1 MKRFH
6 NKMFFICFF
15 GKRRRF
21 ACKYRQICYNFYR
34 ESILKKKYGEF
45 MQRKIRLT
53 PVRLLVLGYLAVIL
67 IGTLLLIIP
76 FASKITGSASFMDA
90 LFTTVSAS
98 CVTGLI
104 VQDTFTHWSLFGQI
118 VILLLIQIGG
128 IGFMTVVFLLLRLGK
143 RKIGLKERTF
153 MQESVS
159 APVLSGMGR
168 LTTTI
173 LFGTLLFEGVGAFI
187 LCFRFVPDFGWGQ
200 GIWIAVFTSVSA
212 FCNAGFDLMGGKY
225 GEFSSMTHYSGDPI
239 VCLTIPLLIIIGGLG
254 FFVWQD
260 IKRNRFRFRKYELH
274 TKLVLIMTAALVI
287 LPTAIIIVAE
297 DDLPWGERILSSFF
311 TAVTP
316 RTAGFN
322 VLPLSGPSVKSVTLF
337 LTIVLMII
345 GGSSGSTAGGIKTN
359 TLAILG
365 LSVISLLRGKRSVE
379 CFGRRIDEENV
390 KNAAQFVTVFLTL
403 IVVGTVLLCLFEEH
417 NPAFEEQPVSVTAAL
432 FEVVSAIATV
442 GLTTGITP
450 SLTLGSQI
458 VLCVLM
464 FLGRAGCMT
473 VMLSW
478 RTPNAPAAELPLEK
492 VRVG

>member
-1 MKRFH
+1 
-6 NKMFFICFF
+6 
-15 GKRRRF
+15 
-21 ACKYRQICYNFYR
+21 
-34 ESILKKKYGEF
+34 

-53 PVRLLVLGYLAVIL
+53 PVRLLVLGYLAVII

-104 VQDTFTHWSLFGQI
+104 VRDTYTHWSTFGQV

-128 IGFMTVVFLLLRLGK
+128 IGFMTVVYLLLRLGG

-153 MQESVS
+153 MQEAVS
-159 APVLSGMGR
+159 APTLSGMGK

-173 LFGTLLFEGVGAFI
+173 LVGTLACEGIGAFI
-187 LCFRFVPDFGWGQ
+187 LCFRFVPDFGWGE
-200 GIWIAVFTSVSA
+200 GIWISVFTAVSA
-212 FCNAGFDLMGGKY
+212 FCNAGFDLCGGKY
-225 GEFSSMTHYSGDPI
+225 GEFSSLTAYSGDPI
-239 VCLTIPLLIIIGGLG
+239 VCITIPLLIIVGGLG

-260 IKRNRFRFRKYELH
+260 IKNNKFHVRKYELH
-274 TKLVLIMTAALVI
+274 TKLVLIMTAVLVVV
-287 LPTAIIIVAE
+287 PTAIIAVAE
-297 DDLPWGERILSSFF
+297 NTLPWGERILSSFF

-322 VLPLSGPSVKSVTLF
+322 VLPLSGAGSVRSVTIF
-337 LTIVLMII
+337 LTIVLMFI

-359 TLAILG
+359 TLAVLF
-365 LSVISLLRGKRSVE
+365 LSVFSLIRGKRSVE
-379 CFGRRIDEENV
+379 CFGRRLDDTNV
-390 KNAAQFVTVFLTL
+390 KNAAQFVTAFLSL
-403 IVVGTVLLCLFEEH
+403 IVLGTVLLCLFEE
-417 NPAFEEQPVSVTAAL
+417 NNAAFAEAPLTPTQAV

-450 SLTLGSQI
+450 QLTIGSQI

-473 VMLSW
+473 VMLAW
-478 RTPNAPAAELPLEK
+478 KAPNAPTAELPLER
-492 VRVG
+492 VRIG

>member
-1 MKRFH
+1 
-6 NKMFFICFF
+6 
-15 GKRRRF
+15 
-21 ACKYRQICYNFYR
+21 
-34 ESILKKKYGEF
+34 

-53 PVRLLVLGYLAVIL
+53 PVRLLVLGYLAVII

-104 VQDTFTHWSLFGQI
+104 VRDTYTHWSTFGQV

-128 IGFMTVVFLLLRLGK
+128 IGFMTVVYLLLRLGG

-153 MQESVS
+153 MQEAVS
-159 APVLSGMGR
+159 APTLSGMGK

-173 LFGTLLFEGVGAFI
+173 LVGTLACEGIGAFI
-187 LCFRFVPDFGWGQ
+187 LCFRFVPDFGWGE
-200 GIWIAVFTSVSA
+200 GIWISVFTAVSA
-212 FCNAGFDLMGGKY
+212 FCNAGFDLCGGKY
-225 GEFSSMTHYSGDPI
+225 GEFSSMTAYSGDPI
-239 VCLTIPLLIIIGGLG
+239 VCITIPLLIIVGGLG

-260 IKRNRFRFRKYELH
+260 IKNNKFHVRKYELH
-274 TKLVLIMTAALVI
+274 TKLVLIMTAVLVVV
-287 LPTAIIIVAE
+287 PTAIIAVAE
-297 DDLPWGERILSSFF
+297 NTLPWGERILSSFF

-322 VLPLSGPSVKSVTLF
+322 VLPLSGAGSVRSVTIF
-337 LTIVLMII
+337 LTIVLMFI

-359 TLAILG
+359 TLAVLF
-365 LSVISLLRGKRSVE
+365 LSVFSLIRGKRSVE
-379 CFGRRIDEENV
+379 CFGRRLDDTNV
-390 KNAAQFVTVFLTL
+390 KNAAQFVTAFLSL
-403 IVVGTVLLCLFEEH
+403 IVLGTVLLCLFEE
-417 NPAFEEQPVSVTAAL
+417 NNAAFAEAPLTPTQAV

-450 SLTLGSQI
+450 ELTIGSQI

-473 VMLSW
+473 VMLAW
-478 RTPNAPAAELPLEK
+478 KAPNAPTAELPLER
-492 VRVG
+492 VRIG

>member
-1 MKRFH
+1 
-6 NKMFFICFF
+6 
-15 GKRRRF
+15 
-21 ACKYRQICYNFYR
+21 
-34 ESILKKKYGEF
+34 

-53 PVRLLVLGYLAVIL
+53 PVRLLVLGYLAVII

-104 VQDTFTHWSLFGQI
+104 VRDTYTHWSTFGQV

-128 IGFMTVVFLLLRLGK
+128 IGFMTVVYLLLRLGG

-153 MQESVS
+153 MQEAVS
-159 APVLSGMGR
+159 APTLSGMGK

-173 LFGTLLFEGVGAFI
+173 LVGTLACEGIGAFI
-187 LCFRFVPDFGWGQ
+187 LCFRFVPDFGWGE
-200 GIWIAVFTSVSA
+200 GIWISVFTAVSA
-212 FCNAGFDLMGGKY
+212 FCNAGFDLCGGKY
-225 GEFSSMTHYSGDPI
+225 GEFSSLTAYSGDPI
-239 VCLTIPLLIIIGGLG
+239 VCITIPLLIIVGGLG

-260 IKRNRFRFRKYELH
+260 IKNNKFHVRKYELH
-274 TKLVLIMTAALVI
+274 TKLVLIMTAVLVVV
-287 LPTAIIIVAE
+287 PTVIIVIAE
-297 DDLPWGERILSSFF
+297 NTLPWGERILSSFF

-322 VLPLSGPSVKSVTLF
+322 VLPLSGAGSVRSVTIF
-337 LTIVLMII
+337 LTIVLMFI

-359 TLAILG
+359 TLAVLF
-365 LSVISLLRGKRSVE
+365 LSVFSLIRGKRSVE
-379 CFGRRIDEENV
+379 CFGRRLDDTNV
-390 KNAAQFVTVFLTL
+390 KNAAQFVTAFLSL
-403 IVVGTVLLCLFEEH
+403 IVLGTVLLCLFEE
-417 NPAFEEQPVSVTAAL
+417 NNAAFAEAPLTPTQAV

-442 GLTTGITP
+442 GLTTGITAQ
-450 SLTLGSQI
+450 LTIGSQI

-473 VMLSW
+473 VMLAW
-478 RTPNAPAAELPLEK
+478 KAPNAPTAELPLER
-492 VRVG
+492 VRIG

>member
-1 MKRFH
+1 
-6 NKMFFICFF
+6 
-15 GKRRRF
+15 
-21 ACKYRQICYNFYR
+21 
-34 ESILKKKYGEF
+34 

-53 PVRLLVLGYLAVIL
+53 PVRLLVLGYLAVII

-104 VQDTFTHWSLFGQI
+104 VRDTYTHWSTFGQV

-128 IGFMTVVFLLLRLGK
+128 IGFMTVVYLLLRLGG

-153 MQESVS
+153 MQEAVS
-159 APVLSGMGR
+159 APTLSGMGK

-173 LFGTLLFEGVGAFI
+173 LVGTLACEGIGAFI
-187 LCFRFVPDFGWGQ
+187 LCFRFVPDFGWGE
-200 GIWIAVFTSVSA
+200 GIWISVFTAVSA
-212 FCNAGFDLMGGKY
+212 FCNAGFDLCGGKY
-225 GEFSSMTHYSGDPI
+225 GEFSSLTAYSGDPI
-239 VCLTIPLLIIIGGLG
+239 VCITIPLLIIVGGLG

-260 IKRNRFRFRKYELH
+260 IKNNKFHVRKYELH
-274 TKLVLIMTAALVI
+274 TKLVLIMTAVLVVV
-287 LPTAIIIVAE
+287 PTAIIAVAE
-297 DDLPWGERILSSFF
+297 NTLPWGERILSSFF

-322 VLPLSGPSVKSVTLF
+322 VLPLSGAGSVRSVTIF
-337 LTIVLMII
+337 LTIVLMFI

-359 TLAILG
+359 TLAVLF
-365 LSVISLLRGKRSVE
+365 LSVFSLIRGKRSVE
-379 CFGRRIDEENV
+379 CFGRRLDDTNV
-390 KNAAQFVTVFLTL
+390 KNAAQFVTAFLSL
-403 IVVGTVLLCLFEEH
+403 IVLGTVLLCLFEE
-417 NPAFEEQPVSVTAAL
+417 NNAAFAEAPLTPTQAV

-450 SLTLGSQI
+450 QLTIGSQI

-473 VMLSW
+473 VMLAW
-478 RTPNAPAAELPLEK
+478 KAPNAPTAELPLE
-492 VRVG
+492 RERIG

>member
-1 MKRFH
+1 
-6 NKMFFICFF
+6 
-15 GKRRRF
+15 
-21 ACKYRQICYNFYR
+21 
-34 ESILKKKYGEF
+34 

-53 PVRLLVLGYLAVIL
+53 PVRLLVLGYLAVII

-104 VQDTFTHWSLFGQI
+104 VRDTYTHWSTFGQV

-128 IGFMTVVFLLLRLGK
+128 IGFMTVVYLLLRLGG

-153 MQESVS
+153 MQEAVS
-159 APVLSGMGR
+159 APTLSGMGK

-173 LFGTLLFEGVGAFI
+173 LVGTLACEGIGAFI
-187 LCFRFVPDFGWGQ
+187 LCFRFVPDFGWGE
-200 GIWIAVFTSVSA
+200 GIWISVFTAVSA
-212 FCNAGFDLMGGKY
+212 FCNAGFDLCGGKY
-225 GEFSSMTHYSGDPI
+225 GEFSSLTAYSGDPI
-239 VCLTIPLLIIIGGLG
+239 VCITIPLLIIVGGLG

-260 IKRNRFRFRKYELH
+260 IKNNKFHVRKYELH
-274 TKLVLIMTAALVI
+274 TKLVLIMTAALVVV
-287 LPTAIIIVAE
+287 PTVIIVIAE
-297 DDLPWGERILSSFF
+297 NTLPWGERILSSFF

-322 VLPLSGPSVKSVTLF
+322 VLPLSGAGSVRSVTIF
-337 LTIVLMII
+337 LTIVLMFI

-359 TLAILG
+359 TLAVLF
-365 LSVISLLRGKRSVE
+365 LSVFSLIRGKRSVE
-379 CFGRRIDEENV
+379 CFGRRLDDTNV
-390 KNAAQFVTVFLTL
+390 KNAAQFVTAFLSL
-403 IVVGTVLLCLFEEH
+403 IVLGTVLLCLFEE
-417 NPAFEEQPVSVTAAL
+417 NNAAFAEAPLTPTQAV

-450 SLTLGSQI
+450 ELTIGSQI

-473 VMLSW
+473 VMLAW
-478 RTPNAPAAELPLEK
+478 KAPNAPTAELPLER
-492 VRVG
+492 VRIG

>member
-1 MKRFH
+1 
-6 NKMFFICFF
+6 
-15 GKRRRF
+15 
-21 ACKYRQICYNFYR
+21 
-34 ESILKKKYGEF
+34 

-53 PVRLLVLGYLAVIL
+53 PVRLLVLGYLAVII

-104 VQDTFTHWSLFGQI
+104 VRDTYTHWSTFGQV

-128 IGFMTVVFLLLRLGK
+128 IGFMTIVYLLLRLGG

-153 MQESVS
+153 MQEAVS
-159 APVLSGMGR
+159 APTLSGMGK

-173 LFGTLLFEGVGAFI
+173 LVGTLACEGIGAFI
-187 LCFRFVPDFGWGQ
+187 LCFRFVPDFGWGE
-200 GIWIAVFTSVSA
+200 GIWISVFTAVSA
-212 FCNAGFDLMGGKY
+212 FCNAGFDLCGGKY
-225 GEFSSMTHYSGDPI
+225 GEFSSLTAYSGDPI
-239 VCLTIPLLIIIGGLG
+239 VCITIPLLIIVGGLG

-260 IKRNRFRFRKYELH
+260 IKNNKFHVRKYELH
-274 TKLVLIMTAALVI
+274 TKLVLIMTAVLVVV
-287 LPTAIIIVAE
+287 PTAIIAVAE
-297 DDLPWGERILSSFF
+297 NTLPWGERILSSFF

-322 VLPLSGPSVKSVTLF
+322 VLPLSGAGSVRSVTIF
-337 LTIVLMII
+337 LTIVLMFI

-359 TLAILG
+359 TLAVLF
-365 LSVISLLRGKRSVE
+365 LSVFSLIRGKRSVE
-379 CFGRRIDEENV
+379 CFGRRLDDTNV
-390 KNAAQFVTVFLTL
+390 KNAAQFVTAFLSL
-403 IVVGTVLLCLFEEH
+403 IVLGTVLLCLFEE
-417 NPAFEEQPVSVTAAL
+417 NNAAFAETPLTPTQAV

-450 SLTLGSQI
+450 QLTIGSQI

-473 VMLSW
+473 VMLAW
-478 RTPNAPAAELPLEK
+478 KAPNAPTAELPLER
-492 VRVG
+492 VRIG

>member
-1 MKRFH
+1 
-6 NKMFFICFF
+6 
-15 GKRRRF
+15 
-21 ACKYRQICYNFYR
+21 
-34 ESILKKKYGEF
+34 

-53 PVRLLVLGYLAVIL
+53 PVRLLVLGYLAVII

-104 VQDTFTHWSLFGQI
+104 VRDTYTHWSAFGQV

-128 IGFMTVVFLLLRLGK
+128 IGFMTIVYLLLRLGG

-153 MQESVS
+153 MQEAVS
-159 APVLSGMGR
+159 APTLSGMGK

-173 LFGTLLFEGVGAFI
+173 LVGTLACEGIGAFI
-187 LCFRFVPDFGWGQ
+187 LCFRFVPDFGWGE
-200 GIWIAVFTSVSA
+200 GIWISVFTAVSA
-212 FCNAGFDLMGGKY
+212 FCNAGFDLCGGKY
-225 GEFSSMTHYSGDPI
+225 GEFSSMTAYSGDPI
-239 VCLTIPLLIIIGGLG
+239 VCITIPLLIIVGGLG

-260 IKRNRFRFRKYELH
+260 IKNNKFHVRKYELH
-274 TKLVLIMTAALVI
+274 TKLVLIMTAVLVVV
-287 LPTAIIIVAE
+287 PTVIIVIAE
-297 DDLPWGERILSSFF
+297 NTLPWGERILSSFF

-322 VLPLSGPSVKSVTLF
+322 VLPLSGAGSVRSVTIF
-337 LTIVLMII
+337 LTIVLMFI

-359 TLAILG
+359 TLAVLF
-365 LSVISLLRGKRSVE
+365 LSVFSLIRGKRSVE
-379 CFGRRIDEENV
+379 CFGRRLDDTNV
-390 KNAAQFVTVFLTL
+390 KNAAQFVTAFLSL
-403 IVVGTVLLCLFEEH
+403 IVLGTVLLCLFEE
-417 NPAFEEQPVSVTAAL
+417 NNAAFAEAPLTPTQAV

-450 SLTLGSQI
+450 QLTIGSQI

-473 VMLSW
+473 VMLAW
-478 RTPNAPAAELPLEK
+478 KAPNAPTAELPLER
-492 VRVG
+492 VRIG

>member
-1 MKRFH
+1 
-6 NKMFFICFF
+6 
-15 GKRRRF
+15 
-21 ACKYRQICYNFYR
+21 
-34 ESILKKKYGEF
+34 

-53 PVRLLVLGYLAVIL
+53 PVRLLVLGYLAVII

-104 VQDTFTHWSLFGQI
+104 VRDTYTHWSTFGQV

-128 IGFMTVVFLLLRLGK
+128 IGFMTVVYLLLRLGG

-153 MQESVS
+153 MQEAVS
-159 APVLSGMGR
+159 APTLSGMGK

-173 LFGTLLFEGVGAFI
+173 LVGTLICEGIGAFI
-187 LCFRFVPDFGWGQ
+187 LCFRFVPDFGWGE
-200 GIWIAVFTSVSA
+200 GIWISVFTAVSA
-212 FCNAGFDLMGGKY
+212 FCNAGFDLCGGKY
-225 GEFSSMTHYSGDPI
+225 GEFSSLTAYSGDPI
-239 VCLTIPLLIIIGGLG
+239 VCITIPLLIIVGGLG

-260 IKRNRFRFRKYELH
+260 IKNNKFHVRKYELH
-274 TKLVLIMTAALVI
+274 TKLVLIMTAVLVVV
-287 LPTAIIIVAE
+287 PTAIIAVAE
-297 DDLPWGERILSSFF
+297 NTLPWGERILSSFF

-322 VLPLSGPSVKSVTLF
+322 VLPLSGAGSVRSVTIF
-337 LTIVLMII
+337 LTIVLMFI

-359 TLAILG
+359 TLAVLF
-365 LSVISLLRGKRSVE
+365 LSVFSLIRGKRSVE
-379 CFGRRIDEENV
+379 CFGRRLDDTNV
-390 KNAAQFVTVFLTL
+390 KNAAQFVTAFLSL
-403 IVVGTVLLCLFEEH
+403 IVLGTVLLCLFEE
-417 NPAFEEQPVSVTAAL
+417 NNAAFAEAPLTPTQAV

-450 SLTLGSQI
+450 QLTIGSQI

-473 VMLSW
+473 VMLAW
-478 RTPNAPAAELPLEK
+478 KAPNAPTAELPLER
-492 VRVG
+492 VRIG

>member
-1 MKRFH
+1 
-6 NKMFFICFF
+6 
-15 GKRRRF
+15 
-21 ACKYRQICYNFYR
+21 
-34 ESILKKKYGEF
+34 

-53 PVRLLVLGYLAVIL
+53 PVRLLVLGYLAVII

-104 VQDTFTHWSLFGQI
+104 VRDTYTHWSTFGQV

-128 IGFMTVVFLLLRLGK
+128 IGFMTIVYLLLRLGG

-153 MQESVS
+153 MQEAVS
-159 APVLSGMGR
+159 APTLSGMGK

-173 LFGTLLFEGVGAFI
+173 LVGTLACEGIGAFI
-187 LCFRFVPDFGWGQ
+187 LCFRFVPDFGWGE
-200 GIWIAVFTSVSA
+200 GIWISVFTAVSA
-212 FCNAGFDLMGGKY
+212 FCNAGFDLCGGKY
-225 GEFSSMTHYSGDPI
+225 GEFSSLTAYSGDPI
-239 VCLTIPLLIIIGGLG
+239 VCITIPLLIIVGGLG

-260 IKRNRFRFRKYELH
+260 IKNNKFHVRKYELH
-274 TKLVLIMTAALVI
+274 TKLVLIMTAVLVVV
-287 LPTAIIIVAE
+287 PTAIIAVAE
-297 DDLPWGERILSSFF
+297 NTLPWGERILSSFF

-322 VLPLSGPSVKSVTLF
+322 VLPLSGAGSVRSVTIF
-337 LTIVLMII
+337 LTIVLMFI

-359 TLAILG
+359 TLAVLF
-365 LSVISLLRGKRSVE
+365 LSVFSLIRGKRSVE
-379 CFGRRIDEENV
+379 CFGRRLDDTNV
-390 KNAAQFVTVFLTL
+390 KNAAQFVTAFLSL
-403 IVVGTVLLCLFEEH
+403 IVLGTVLLCLFEE
-417 NPAFEEQPVSVTAAL
+417 NNAAFAEAPLTPTQAV

-450 SLTLGSQI
+450 ELTIGSQI

-473 VMLSW
+473 VMLAW
-478 RTPNAPAAELPLEK
+478 KAPNAPTAELPLER
-492 VRVG
+492 VRIG

>member
-1 MKRFH
+1 
-6 NKMFFICFF
+6 
-15 GKRRRF
+15 
-21 ACKYRQICYNFYR
+21 
-34 ESILKKKYGEF
+34 

-53 PVRLLVLGYLAVIL
+53 PVRLLVLGYLAVII

-104 VQDTFTHWSLFGQI
+104 VRDTYTHWSTFGQV

-128 IGFMTVVFLLLRLGK
+128 IGFMTVVYLLLRLGG

-153 MQESVS
+153 MQEAVS
-159 APVLSGMGR
+159 APTLSGMGK

-173 LFGTLLFEGVGAFI
+173 LVGTLACEGIGAFI
-187 LCFRFVPDFGWGQ
+187 LCFRFVPDFGWGE
-200 GIWIAVFTSVSA
+200 GIWISVFTAVSA
-212 FCNAGFDLMGGKY
+212 FCNAGFDLCGGKY
-225 GEFSSMTHYSGDPI
+225 GEFSSLTAYSGDPI
-239 VCLTIPLLIIIGGLG
+239 VCITIPLLIIVGGLG

-260 IKRNRFRFRKYELH
+260 IKNNKFHVRKYELH
-274 TKLVLIMTAALVI
+274 TKLVLIMTAVLVVV
-287 LPTAIIIVAE
+287 PTAIIAVAE
-297 DDLPWGERILSSFF
+297 NTLPWGERILSSFF

-322 VLPLSGPSVKSVTLF
+322 VLPLSGAGSVRSVTIF
-337 LTIVLMII
+337 LTIVLMFI

-359 TLAILG
+359 TLAVLF
-365 LSVISLLRGKRSVE
+365 LSVFSLIRGKRSVE
-379 CFGRRIDEENV
+379 CFGRRLDDTNV
-390 KNAAQFVTVFLTL
+390 KNAAQFVTAFLSL
-403 IVVGTVLLCLFEEH
+403 IVLGTVLLCLFEE
-417 NPAFEEQPVSVTAAL
+417 NNAAFAEAPLTPTQAV

-450 SLTLGSQI
+450 ELTIGSQI

-473 VMLSW
+473 VMLAW
-478 RTPNAPAAELPLEK
+478 KAPNAPTAELPLER
-492 VRVG
+492 VRIG

>member
-1 MKRFH
+1 
-6 NKMFFICFF
+6 
-15 GKRRRF
+15 
-21 ACKYRQICYNFYR
+21 
-34 ESILKKKYGEF
+34 

-53 PVRLLVLGYLAVIL
+53 PVRLLVLGYLAVII

-104 VQDTFTHWSLFGQI
+104 VRDTYTHWSTFGQV

-128 IGFMTVVFLLLRLGK
+128 IGFMTVVYLLLRLGG

-153 MQESVS
+153 MQEAVS
-159 APVLSGMGR
+159 APTLSGMGK

-173 LFGTLLFEGVGAFI
+173 LVGTLACEGIGAFI
-187 LCFRFVPDFGWGQ
+187 LCFRFVPDFGWGE
-200 GIWIAVFTSVSA
+200 GIWISVFTAVSA
-212 FCNAGFDLMGGKY
+212 FCNAGFDLCGGKY
-225 GEFSSMTHYSGDPI
+225 GEFSSLTAYSGDPI
-239 VCLTIPLLIIIGGLG
+239 VCITIPLLIIVGGLG

-260 IKRNRFRFRKYELH
+260 IKNNKFHVRKYELH
-274 TKLVLIMTAALVI
+274 TKLVLIMTAVLVVV
-287 LPTAIIIVAE
+287 PTAIIAVAE
-297 DDLPWGERILSSFF
+297 NTLPWGERILSSFF

-322 VLPLSGPSVKSVTLF
+322 VLPLSGAGSVRSVTIF
-337 LTIVLMII
+337 LTIVLMFI

-359 TLAILG
+359 TLAVLF
-365 LSVISLLRGKRSVE
+365 LSVFSLIRGKRSVE
-379 CFGRRIDEENV
+379 CFGRRLDDTNV
-390 KNAAQFVTVFLTL
+390 KNAAQFVTAFLSL
-403 IVVGTVLLCLFEEH
+403 IVLGTVLLCLFEE
-417 NPAFEEQPVSVTAAL
+417 NNAAFAEAPLTPTQAV

-450 SLTLGSQI
+450 QLMIGSQI

-473 VMLSW
+473 VMLAW
-478 RTPNAPAAELPLEK
+478 KAPNAPTAELPLER
-492 VRVG
+492 VRIG

>member
-1 MKRFH
+1 
-6 NKMFFICFF
+6 
-15 GKRRRF
+15 
-21 ACKYRQICYNFYR
+21 
-34 ESILKKKYGEF
+34 

-53 PVRLLVLGYLAVIL
+53 PVRLLVLGYLAVII

-104 VQDTFTHWSLFGQI
+104 VRDTYTHWSTFGQV

-128 IGFMTVVFLLLRLGK
+128 IGFMTVVYLLLRLGG

-153 MQESVS
+153 MQEAVS
-159 APVLSGMGR
+159 APTLSGMGK

-173 LFGTLLFEGVGAFI
+173 LVGTLICEGIGAFI
-187 LCFRFVPDFGWGQ
+187 LCFRFVPDFGWGE
-200 GIWIAVFTSVSA
+200 GIWISVFTAVSA
-212 FCNAGFDLMGGKY
+212 FCNAGFDLCGGKY
-225 GEFSSMTHYSGDPI
+225 GEFSSMTAYSGDPI
-239 VCLTIPLLIIIGGLG
+239 VCITIPLLIIVGGLG

-260 IKRNRFRFRKYELH
+260 IKNNKFHVRKYELH
-274 TKLVLIMTAALVI
+274 TKLVLIMTAVLVVV
-287 LPTAIIIVAE
+287 PTAIIAVAE
-297 DDLPWGERILSSFF
+297 NTLPWGERILSSFF

-322 VLPLSGPSVKSVTLF
+322 VLPLSGAGSVRSVTIF
-337 LTIVLMII
+337 LTIVLMFI

-359 TLAILG
+359 TLAVLF
-365 LSVISLLRGKRSVE
+365 LSVFSLIRGKRSVE
-379 CFGRRIDEENV
+379 CFGRRLDDTNV
-390 KNAAQFVTVFLTL
+390 KNAAQFVTAFLSL
-403 IVVGTVLLCLFEEH
+403 IVLGTVLLCLFEE
-417 NPAFEEQPVSVTAAL
+417 NNAAFAEAPLTPTQAV

-450 SLTLGSQI
+450 QLTIGSQI

-473 VMLSW
+473 VMLAW
-478 RTPNAPAAELPLEK
+478 KAPNAPTAELPLER
-492 VRVG
+492 VRIG

>member
-1 MKRFH
+1 
-6 NKMFFICFF
+6 
-15 GKRRRF
+15 
-21 ACKYRQICYNFYR
+21 
-34 ESILKKKYGEF
+34 

-53 PVRLLVLGYLAVIL
+53 PVRLLVLGYLAVII

-104 VQDTFTHWSLFGQI
+104 VRDTYTHWSTFGQV

-128 IGFMTVVFLLLRLGK
+128 IGFMTVVYLLLRLGG

-153 MQESVS
+153 MQEAVS
-159 APVLSGMGR
+159 APTLSGMGK

-173 LFGTLLFEGVGAFI
+173 LVGTLACEGIGAFI
-187 LCFRFVPDFGWGQ
+187 LCFRFVPDFGWGE
-200 GIWIAVFTSVSA
+200 GIWISVFTAVSA
-212 FCNAGFDLMGGKY
+212 FCNAGFDLCGGKY
-225 GEFSSMTHYSGDPI
+225 GEFSSLTAYSGDPI
-239 VCLTIPLLIIIGGLG
+239 VCITIPLLIIVGGLG

-260 IKRNRFRFRKYELH
+260 IKNNKFHVRKYELH
-274 TKLVLIMTAALVI
+274 TKLVLIMTAVLVVV
-287 LPTAIIIVAE
+287 PTAIIAIAE
-297 DDLPWGERILSSFF
+297 NTLPWGERILSSFF

-322 VLPLSGPSVKSVTLF
+322 VLPLSGAGSVRSVTIF
-337 LTIVLMII
+337 LTIVLMFI

-359 TLAILG
+359 TLAVLF
-365 LSVISLLRGKRSVE
+365 LSVFSLIRGKRSVE
-379 CFGRRIDEENV
+379 CFGRRLDDTNV
-390 KNAAQFVTVFLTL
+390 KNAAQFVTAFLSL
-403 IVVGTVLLCLFEEH
+403 IVLGTVLLCLFEE
-417 NPAFEEQPVSVTAAL
+417 NNAAFAEAPLTPTQAV

-450 SLTLGSQI
+450 QLTIGSQI

-473 VMLSW
+473 VMLAW
-478 RTPNAPAAELPLEK
+478 KAPNAPTAELPLER
-492 VRVG
+492 VRIG

>member
-1 MKRFH
+1 
-6 NKMFFICFF
+6 
-15 GKRRRF
+15 
-21 ACKYRQICYNFYR
+21 
-34 ESILKKKYGEF
+34 

-53 PVRLLVLGYLAVIL
+53 PVRLLVLGYLAVII

-104 VQDTFTHWSLFGQI
+104 VRDTYTHWSTFGQV

-128 IGFMTVVFLLLRLGK
+128 IGFMTVVYLLLRLGG

-153 MQESVS
+153 MQEAVS
-159 APVLSGMGR
+159 APTLSGMGK

-173 LFGTLLFEGVGAFI
+173 LVGTLACEGIGAFI
-187 LCFRFVPDFGWGQ
+187 LCFRFVPDFGWGE
-200 GIWIAVFTSVSA
+200 GIWISVFTAVSA
-212 FCNAGFDLMGGKY
+212 FCNAGFDLCGGKY
-225 GEFSSMTHYSGDPI
+225 GEFSSLTAYSGDPI
-239 VCLTIPLLIIIGGLG
+239 VCITIPLLIIVGGLG

-260 IKRNRFRFRKYELH
+260 IKNNKFHVRKYELP
-274 TKLVLIMTAALVI
+274 TKLVLIMTAVLVVV
-287 LPTAIIIVAE
+287 PTAIIAVAE
-297 DDLPWGERILSSFF
+297 NTLPWGERILSSFF

-322 VLPLSGPSVKSVTLF
+322 VLPLSGAGSVRSVTIF
-337 LTIVLMII
+337 LTIVLMFI

-359 TLAILG
+359 TLAVLF
-365 LSVISLLRGKRSVE
+365 LSVFSLIRGKRSVE
-379 CFGRRIDEENV
+379 CFGRRLDDTNV
-390 KNAAQFVTVFLTL
+390 KNAAQFVTAFLSL
-403 IVVGTVLLCLFEEH
+403 IVLGTVLLCLFEE
-417 NPAFEEQPVSVTAAL
+417 NNAAFAEAPLTPTQAV

-450 SLTLGSQI
+450 QLTIGSQI

-473 VMLSW
+473 VMLAW
-478 RTPNAPAAELPLEK
+478 KAPNAPTAELPLER
-492 VRVG
+492 VRIG